1 MTYSNPV
8 IPKDAVI
15 IAEGQGYAV
24 LRIDIDSEPY
34 YILKGCANTDYLF
47 NKEEWDRFAK
57 TVAYADIK
65 IRGGIE

>member
-1 MTYSNPV
+1 MTYANPI
-8 IPKDAVI
+8 IPKDAVV

-24 LRIDIDSEPY
+24 LRIDLRSGRH
-34 YILKGCANTDYLF
+34 YILKGCGNTDYLF
-47 NKEEWDRFAK
+47 NEEEWDRFAK